1 MAGKL
6 FGTTGVRK
14 VYGTEF
20 KLDMAIGLGKALG
33 TYLGSGTVLLA
44 HDARTTSPMV
54 EDALAAGIMSTGVNV
69 VRAGLV
75 PTPTL
80 AFMTK
85 YHGYDSGVMV
95 TASHNPPEYTGLK
108 FWSKSSMGYTQ
119 AEEARLEEIYNSKE
133 FQIAKWNELGIEGK
147 MEDAVDRHINEILAV
162 CDTDLIKSRKFKI
175 VVDPGNGAGCVL
187 TPYLMRDLGCKMVTI
202 NGQADG
208 HFPGRKSEPEE
219 ESLGDLVSM
228 IKMTGA
234 DFGIAHDGDADR
246 VVFVT
251 ESGEVV
257 RGDRVIAL
265 IARHILKSSKNKI
278 IVTTVDSSRVLD
290 ETVKEAGGETV
301 RTPVGDIQVAIKM
314 RETNAVFGGEAC
326 GVFIH
331 PEFHE
336 APDPFLTSCRILEL
350 MAETKRSFADLMSEI
365 PAYPLL
371 RAKVKCPN
379 NKKEAAMKALAKALP
394 EAMKKTVDI
403 LTVDGLGVFL
413 EEGWVLVRPSGTEPV
428 IRVTCEAPTQ
438 EIAESIML
446 DAKGTVERIVGS
458 L

>member
-1 MAGKL
+1 
-6 FGTTGVRK
+6 
-14 VYGTEF
+14 
-20 KLDMAIGLGKALG
+20 
-33 TYLGSGTVLLA
+33 
-44 HDARTTSPMV
+44 
-54 EDALAAGIMSTGVNV
+54 
-69 VRAGLV
+69 
-75 PTPTL
+75 
-80 AFMTK
+80 
-85 YHGYDSGVMV
+85 
-95 TASHNPPEYTGLK
+95 
-108 FWSKSSMGYTQ
+108 
-119 AEEARLEEIYNSKE
+119 
-133 FQIAKWNELGIEGK
+133 
-147 MEDAVDRHINEILAV
+147 
-162 CDTDLIKSRKFKI
+162 
-175 VVDPGNGAGCVL
+175 
-187 TPYLMRDLGCKMVTI
+187 MVTI
-202 NGQADG
+202 NGQTDG
-208 HFPGRKSEPEE
+208 HFPGRRSEPDE

-228 IKMTGA
+228 IKKTGA

-265 IARHILKSSKNKI
+265 IARYILKSSKKKT

-290 ETVKEAGGETV
+290 ETVEAAGGETV

-336 APDPFLTSCRILEL
+336 APDPFLTSCKILEL
-350 MAETKRSFADLMSEI
+350 MAITKRSFGDLMSEI
-365 PAYPLL
+365 PVYPLL
-371 RAKVKCPN
+371 KAKVECPN
-379 NKKEAAMKALAKALP
+379 NKKEAAMKELAKALP

-428 IRVTCEAPTQ
+428 IRVTCEAPKQ
-438 EIAESIML
+438 EIVESIMS
-446 DAKGTVERIVGS
+446 DAKGTVERIVES